1 MEREPLHILLADDD
15 EGDRLLFTEALSE
28 LQSES
33 IVHTVNNGIAL
44 MEWLSMDDIHLPDL
58 IFLDLNMPRKDGL
71 SCLKEIKSDEDL
83 KIIFVAIYSTSDTDK
98 DRREAFEHGAN
109 AYIAKPNNFDDLK
122 QVLEK
127 TILKAHP

>member
-44 MEWLSMDDIHLPDL
+44 MEWLNMDDNHLPD
-58 IFLDLNMPRKDGL
+58 IVFLDLNMPRKDGL
-71 SCLKEIKSDEDL
+71 SCLREIKSDKKL
-83 KIIFVAIYSTSDTDK
+83 KNIFVAIYSTSDTDK
-98 DRREAFEHGAN
+98 DKREAFEHDAN
-109 AYIAKPNNFDDLK
+109 AYIAKPNNFADLI
-122 QVLEK
+122 QILEK
-127 TILKAHP
+127 TLFRAHP

>member
-1 MEREPLHILLADDD
+1 MERDPLHILLADDD

-28 LQSES
+28 LESES

-44 MEWLSMDDIHLPDL
+44 MEWLSMEDNQLPDL

-71 SCLKEIKSDEDL
+71 SCLVDIKSDEKL
-83 KIIFVAIYSTSDTDK
+83 RNIFVAIYSTSDTDK

-109 AYIAKPNNFDDLK
+109 AYIAKPNNFT
-122 QVLEK
+122 V
-127 TILKAHP
+127 LKAILGKTVLMAQP